1 MDLFIKETLKNLY
14 DENNLKF
21 DETATTNSRIDKY
34 VSIINNSVEL
44 LNVIFIT
51 RDYKILTK
59 KLEDNIY
66 ETVDCWIYVLNIED
80 LRNEKQVRNVL
91 YLSETLS
98 ELLKLVI
105 SAKNLCYLYK
115 IKVDI
120 HNKLLI
126 DYSKFVDETIA
137 PLIVKKNLHDI
148 LANVEKINANISGNK
163 MQMDYIKNKLIK
175 YKTDN
180 IQNISKINTIRM
192 ELKYMNH
199 IFTNI
204 YNMLKYEM
212 RYI

>member
-66 ETVDCWIYVLNIED
+66 ETVDGWIYVLNIED
-80 LRNEKQVRNVL
+80 LRNEKQVRDVL

-137 PLIVKKNLHDI
+137 PLIVKNNLHDI
-148 LANVEKINANISGNK
+148 IANVEKINANISGNK

>member
-1 MDLFIKETLKNLY
+1 MDLFIKESLKNLY
-14 DENNLKF
+14 DDNNLKF
-21 DETATTNSRIDKY
+21 DETASSKSRMDKY
-34 VSIINNSVEL
+34 VSIVNISVEL

-66 ETVDCWIYVLNIED
+66 ETVDGWIYVLNVED

-105 SAKNLCYLYK
+105 SVKHLCYLYK
-115 IKVDI
+115 INVEI

-137 PLIVKKNLHDI
+137 PLIVKNNLHDI
-148 LANVEKINANISGNK
+148 LANVEKINDNIFGNK
-163 MQMDYIKNKLIK
+163 IQMDYIKNMLIK
-175 YKTDN
+175 YKTNN
-180 IQNISKINTIRM
+180 IQNISKINAIRR